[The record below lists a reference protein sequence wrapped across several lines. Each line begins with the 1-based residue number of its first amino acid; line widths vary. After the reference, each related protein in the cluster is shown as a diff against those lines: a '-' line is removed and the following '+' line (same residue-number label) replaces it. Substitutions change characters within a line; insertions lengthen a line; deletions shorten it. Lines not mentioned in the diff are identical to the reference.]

1 MIPGVDVKGKGDRAL
16 GEATMSNGRNDTY
29 MDIVAIVMAAL
40 IVLFMFSMTG
50 VGATSGMQ

>member
-1 MIPGVDVKGKGDRAL
+1 MSRAKGDGAL
-16 GEATMSNGRNDTY
+16 EEATMSNGRNDTY
-29 MDIVAIVMAAL
+29 TDIVAILMAAL